1 MENAS
6 NIKPLNQRSD
16 LNLSPLMIGENTNIG
31 RKNPQPFEPHKPLVR
46 VEDFQS
52 LQPHKPI
59 CIDDW

>member
-31 RKNPQPFEPHKPLVR
+31 RRKPPT
-46 VEDFQS
+46 F
-52 LQPHKPI
+52 
-59 CIDDW
+59 